1 MNIWLKI
8 KTIEEIKY
16 YLYRHIRLDK
26 YQPFYIGIGT
36 IYKKDKNSIKLA
48 AKCINIPYTTLIQY
62 LKGKNSNKTTLIL
75 LKDFQ
80 KWQK

>member
-8 KTIEEIKY
+8 KTMEEIKY

-36 IYKKDKNSIKLA
+36 IYKK
-48 AKCINIPYTTLIQY
+48 
-62 LKGKNSNKTTLIL
+62 GKNPNKTTLIL

-80 KWQK
+80 IWQK